1 MDDLSGKIAQLLSD
15 PKTMEQIKGLSQML
29 GGTNNPEPPNNSNS
43 QKQEVKKES
52 NNSNNNIFNNNSSN
66 SNANPLA
73 ALTGS
78 SVSPELLQSV
88 MKIAPLLSSINKEDE
103 TTRFIYALKPM
114 LSKSRQKRLDEAL
127 KMLQLMKILP
137 LLKGSGFLNG
147 IL

>member
-29 GGTNNPEPPNNSNS
+29 GGANNPEPPNNSNS
-43 QKQEVKKES
+43 QKQEVKSES
-52 NNSNNNIFNNNSSN
+52 NNNNNNSFNNSSN